1 VKADVDVARVHEQ
14 NRRFHDEVEAEVY
27 DQRMGIVYDAES
39 TTRMIAELEDVLG
52 APLPG
57 GTVVDVGS
65 GTGHVAVKLAKTGR
79 FARVVATD
87 ISSKMLACARR
98 NAADAGVSI
107 ETVETEMVR
116 LPFEDGSVD
125 LVVGCA
131 ILHHLPDPV
140 AFLPEVR
147 RILKP
152 GAPCIFIGDP
162 STWGS
167 RISNVLKFPLLAVYR
182 TYKLLTGRTPR
193 TSWEHDHIDVHTFSK
208 RDIGPLT
215 EGFERVR
222 IVPQGFLEPLLD
234 IAFLTTV
241 RERLGSW
248 PGVTPFVSGVRWIS
262 RRLDVLVFDRVVPG
276 DLCVSMKFSA
286 FRPDSVRSMKG
297 RSTRNLDRHGLE

>member
-1 VKADVDVARVHEQ
+1 VKTDVDVARVHEQ

-27 DQRMGIVYDAES
+27 DQRMGITYDAEA
-39 TTRMIAELEDVLG
+39 TARMIAELEEVLG
-52 APLPG
+52 KPLPG

-65 GTGHVAVKLAKTGR
+65 GTGHVAVKLARSGR

-87 ISSKMLACARR
+87 ISPRMLACARK
-98 NAADAGVSI
+98 NASLAGCAI
-107 ETVETEMVR
+107 ETLETDMVH
-116 LPFEDGSVD
+116 LPFENASVD

-182 TYKLLTGRTPR
+182 SYKLLTGRTPK
-193 TSWEHDHIDVHTFSK
+193 TSWEHDHIDVHTFSR
-208 RDIGPLT
+208 RDIDPLT
-215 EGFERVR
+215 RGFEQVK
-222 IVPQGFLEPLLD
+222 VLPQGFLEPLLD

-241 RERLGSW
+241 RERLGRF
-248 PGVTPFVSGVRWIS
+248 PGVTASVSGLRWLCGK
-262 RRLDVLVFDRVVPG
+262 LDLLFFNHVVPG

-286 FRPDSVRSMKG
+286 FRPAEA
-297 RSTRNLDRHGLE
+297 STGLAPKVASRARDLS

>member
-1 VKADVDVARVHEQ
+1 
-14 NRRFHDEVEAEVY
+14 
-27 DQRMGIVYDAES
+27 MGILYDADS
-39 TTRMIAELEDVLG
+39 TARMIAELEEVLG

-79 FARVVATD
+79 FARVAATD

-98 NAADAGVSI
+98 NAAAAGVTI
-107 ETVETEMVR
+107 ETVETDMVR
-116 LPFEDGSVD
+116 LPFEDASVD

-152 GAPCIFIGDP
+152 GAPCVFIGDP

-241 RERLGSW
+241 RERFGGW
-248 PGVTPFVSGVRWIS
+248 PGVAPLVTGVRWIS

-276 DLCVSMKFSA
+276 DFCVSMKFSA
-286 FRPDSVRSMKG
+286 YRPGPIRPMTERGARNPDVR
-297 RSTRNLDRHGLE
+297 GLE